1 MRTQCAVGWV
11 AHPSLLNKVM
21 ESFALA
27 REPPLVD
34 LLPRASSR
42 PCNLLRRL
50 PQLHV
55 IEQLIGADASQWST
69 SVRPPVNTAPTVARP
84 PPCTVLCVGVA
95 RRRARIGS
103 AVHSALHASGMER
116 TIALVGLQNGA
127 CSKLMQERRA
137 FLAVDARLP
146 HLIVAPWLASFTGS
160 HQMVPRRVSLSGA
173 CKLVLQVADRA
184 QFALP
189 GSSVPPSRI
198 GANFSCPTSRNFA
211 QPRLVVRPL
220 LLTSCVPRFAGMP
233 SCMDLL
239 HAHAELL
246 CAHIARSSCAAVQS
260 SVACRSM
267 SFVPRRS

>member
-1 MRTQCAVGWV
+1 
-11 AHPSLLNKVM
+11 M

-55 IEQLIGADASQWST
+55 VEQLIGADASQWST

-95 RRRARIGS
+95 RRRARVGS
-103 AVHSALHASGMER
+103 AVRSALHASGVER
-116 TIALVGLQNGA
+116 TIASVGSQNGA
-127 CSKLMQERRA
+127 CSKLVQERRA

-146 HLIVAPWLASFTGS
+146 RLIAAPWLASFTGS
-160 HQMVPRRVSLSGA
+160 HQMVPRRVSSSGA

-189 GSSVPPSRI
+189 GSSVLHREPC
-198 GANFSCPTSRNFA
+198 AN
-211 QPRLVVRPL
+211 
-220 LLTSCVPRFAGMP
+220 P
-233 SCMDLL
+233 SC
-239 HAHAELL
+239 H
-246 CAHIARSSCAAVQS
+246 SS
-260 SVACRSM
+260 
-267 SFVPRRS
+267 